1 MIGICNSDQCHLPIS
16 LLKEW
21 YEGYRIN
28 YFDTAEKQQISV
40 EIYNPNSVC
49 LAVRRNE
56 CACFWS
62 GTSSNDEV
70 AFHKSEDGSKT
81 EFNNNKVLNK
91 LIYLL
96 NDLKVFNKTIRH
108 IDWNKARRKIEAS
121 IRVVDKLKR
130 LYNNKYNKNIEYEN
144 RKLRRPEIC
153 FLKID

>member
-1 MIGICNSDQCHLPIS
+1 MCKLFQFMQYNYSDLS
-16 LLKEW
+16 DEEKWWLA
-21 YEGYRIN
+21 Y
-28 YFDTAEKQQISV
+28 DT
-40 EIYNPNSVC
+40 VC
-49 LAVRRNE
+49 LYIE
-56 CACFWS
+56 
-62 GTSSNDEV
+62 EI
-70 AFHKSEDGSKT
+70 FHESEDGSKT

-121 IRVVDKLKR
+121 IRIADKLKR